1 MQMPIVSDYSDGVP
15 SVSYALS
22 SVEGKQIAGYREN
35 VRYYSASTIKLP
47 VLIAVLRAV
56 DSGTLSLDMTLTS
69 RTTFASAVPGAGEFG
84 FEPDE
89 VDPGMPAAGTD
100 TTLRRVL
107 ERMIVVSSNEATNLA
122 VELVGFGAVNA
133 VLADVGARS
142 SKMERLIGDLA
153 ALEAGLT
160 QEITAA
166 DLVRVLHAVVTGKAA
181 GPESTALMLDF
192 LQAQEF
198 GMIGPALEAG
208 GFRPVWGSKSGW
220 VTGISHDVA
229 FVAPPGTPVSAPL
242 NGGVLLAVCTRGY
255 EPDAAAEVI
264 AAVSTLAWTLSGQ
277 TGI

>member
-1 MQMPIVSDYSDGVP
+1 MPVVSDYSDGVP

-22 SVEGKQIAGYREN
+22 SMDGNQLAGYRED

-56 DSGTLSLDMTLTS
+56 DSGDLSLDMTLTS
-69 RTTFASAVPGAGEFG
+69 RTTFTSSVPGAGEFG

-89 VDPGMPAAGTD
+89 VDPGMPAPGEA

-122 VELVGFGAVNA
+122 VELVGFDAVNA
-133 VLADVGARS
+133 VLADLGAGS

-198 GMIGPALEAG
+198 GRIGPALEAA

-220 VTGISHDVA
+220 VTGITHDAA
-229 FVAPPGTPVSAPL
+229 FLAPSGTAVCAPL
-242 NGGVLLAVCTRGY
+242 RSGILLAVCTRGY

-264 AAVSTLAWTLSGQ
+264 AAVSTLAWTLTAGERV
-277 TGI
+277 

>member
-1 MQMPIVSDYSDGVP
+1 MPVVSDYSDGVP

-22 SVEGKQIAGYREN
+22 GMEGNQLAGYRED

-56 DSGTLSLDMTLTS
+56 DSGDLSLDLVLTS
-69 RTTFASAVPGAGEFG
+69 RTTFTSSVPGAGEFG

-89 VDPGMPAAGTD
+89 VDPGMPAPGEE

-133 VLADVGARS
+133 VLADLGADS

-198 GMIGPALEAG
+198 GRIGPALEAG

-220 VTGISHDVA
+220 VTGITHDAA
-229 FVAPPGTPVSAPL
+229 FLAPPGTPLSAPL
-242 NGGVLLAVCTRGY
+242 RSGILLAVCTRGY

-264 AAVSTLAWTLSGQ
+264 AAVSTLAWTLTAGERA
-277 TGI
+277 